1 MRHAAQEGRDL
12 AEVITMPVDAP
23 YAQWGGV
30 PAEYV
35 RNVTRFYPRYE
46 NAALAP

>member
-1 MRHAAQEGRDL
+1 MRRSAAEGRDL
-12 AEVITMPVDAP
+12 AEVIAMPVDAP
-23 YAQWGGV
+23 YALWGGM

>member
-1 MRHAAQEGRDL
+1 
-12 AEVITMPVDAP
+12 VIAMPVDAP
-23 YAQWGGV
+23 YALWGGM